1 MSTDVVKKE
10 QTELQK
16 KELTA
21 SERFTGMVM
30 KEFEG
35 NVGELNLNDYQ
46 RQLIRNYFIGI
57 DNALRNAETSRQLS
71 TKKKDDPT
79 VTWNNVN
86 MNKLATD
93 VVQNAKLGLD
103 MSIANQS
110 SCSTI

>member
-46 RQLIRNYFIGI
+46 RQ
-57 DNALRNAETSRQLS
+57 
-71 TKKKDDPT
+71 
-79 VTWNNVN
+79 
-86 MNKLATD
+86 
-93 VVQNAKLGLD
+93 
-103 MSIANQS
+103 
-110 SCSTI
+110 